1 MDTMRRAGSGNAFP
15 RIMFG
20 HGGCPAARPARAASY
35 PSSEGTISDVE
46 KDSSFR
52 DIVTA
57 ARKPYPPCFHKSSP
71 VGVCGESLCR
81 GVKQRLIKSQTCLSS
96 FASLPLAPPHVS
108 TPAMGDQSEPPKHKG
123 ARLQSHKSE
132 AEQQGLTLHAHC
144 AGTLCDSTPQH
155 HSCARTHT
163 HCARALCRLLNGPA
177 DVYER
182 ARPAARPVLAL
193 SGRP

>member
-20 HGGCPAARPARAASY
+20 NGGCPAARPARAASY

-57 ARKPYPPCFHKSSP
+57 ARKPYPLCLEKSP
-71 VGVCGESLCR
+71 VGVFGQSLCR

-96 FASLPLAPPHVS
+96 FASLPRSSHVS

-144 AGTLCDSTPQH
+144 AGTLCERTH
-155 HSCARTHT
+155 RGITLCARTHT
-163 HCARALCRLLNGPA
+163 HCAHAMCRLLNGPA